1 MAQKRYVVPSR
12 SSAIAFMSAACQ
24 DVPSVAW
31 AVAGPTE
38 SFPPSYPRLCLPILS
53 ATFCHGAQVSAHR
66 ASKVQGETDR
76 VSEAW
81 LSSDLGLRRHVGKKD
96 SLIRWGPT
104 DSPEVVNWT
113 T

>member
-1 MAQKRYVVPSR
+1 MWCPVDPVPLLYVCSR
-12 SSAIAFMSAACQ
+12 PRRPLCGLGCSWPYGKLPAL
-24 DVPSVAW
+24 V
-31 AVAGPTE
+31 
-38 SFPPSYPRLCLPILS
+38 PRLCLPILS

-66 ASKVQGETDR
+66 ASKVQGEADR

-104 DSPEVVNWT
+104 ESPEVVNWT